1 MDVGDSEMLDHEVN
15 FAVSRVG
22 FPCGGLRHGDG
33 GNEGEGC
40 SDELEGFHM
49 YFLSIGSMVPG
60 AGMGVELFAWSP
72 PPGAGPEGWRWVR
85 TRISCGPV

>member
-1 MDVGDSEMLDHEVN
+1 MDVGDSEMLDNEVN

-22 FPCGGLRHGDG
+22 LPCGGLRHGDG

-60 AGMGVELFAWSP
+60 AGMGLSFLPGVLHRALARKD
-72 PPGAGPEGWRWVR
+72 GAG
-85 TRISCGPV
+85 